1 MIISTQSKLQDR
13 KITPP
18 GYLMASLVEGRGGI
32 GSGMAATAV
41 LDRQALTDNDIKS
54 GATQNKFETKYTAVT
69 PTNLVNSNS
78 GYNTDNDRTPSGQE
92 KVEAAWYSP
101 EMFNFFEIQIYRNHP
116 LSAIDSTVPAD
127 SFISFTLLP
136 IELQRKTWFY
146 ALPPPDSNIWA
157 QVKVE
162 YYNHDSRPRIWID
175 HDYSPFGST
184 ALPFPYAL
192 QSVCR
197 TAREMF
203 LEHYSQLKFDGINK
217 KISDPGD
224 DEYRKVTLITNPGIW
239 LDREADTLHLT
250 NIYELPGYKEN
261 GKVSLN
267 LTGLKFL
274 TIDVMNIT
282 WMGEIM
288 GDSDL
293 FWTAL
298 EGFCPG
304 LQRLT
309 VVIND
314 IHEFPRVHSFDEIS
328 SQHLFQDFNEEFNDR
343 LRHCQWIEPRTDRTS
358 LGFVIQRNRDLCEI
372 DFPKAMQLNMDYWR
386 KIDIR
391 PVWIACITPFYVDN
405 LSGEVFPGPFV
416 VVRTSY
422 DLEVFIPC
430 NEDGSFLDEY
440 DHIKELFD
448 EGDQEEFLIVI
459 DND

>member
-92 KVEAAWYSP
+92 KVEAAWYS
-101 EMFNFFEIQIYRNHP
+101 
-116 LSAIDSTVPAD
+116 
-127 SFISFTLLP
+127 
-136 IELQRKTWFY
+136 
-146 ALPPPDSNIWA
+146 PDSNIWA